1 MIGVLEEVRDRE
13 RASFGDEELDFDGE
27 IVGQEEDPDES
38 GTSAER
44 SRFEPGDNLLSL
56 YFTDVGRTEMLVDE
70 EVRELGRQI
79 EDGRYLSQIEVDLT
93 GEEGVQPSAV
103 ELLVK
108 LLDRAG
114 RAGGL
119 FETLY
124 RHLNLPACG
133 GISERI
139 WNPEL
144 RTAIDGVVD
153 SHMSAAV
160 AELAGIGQDTVR
172 TDIIELSV
180 VSRLIPWHILE
191 RTHDF
196 ESLEQLGEMAQS
208 AENPAELDVHSPEI
222 SDYFAGI
229 RERGRMAIDRMVRS
243 NLRLVVGVAKGHTG
257 WRVPLSDLIQEGN
270 IGLMHA
276 ARKFDHRRGCRF
288 STYAV
293 PWIWQAINRAANDQS
308 RVVRL
313 PGYLVD
319 DLNRLLRVRTE
330 LVQKLGRQPADDELA
345 SEAGLPSD
353 RVEALLKIGASAPVS
368 YETPVGE
375 DGALL
380 GDFIADRTAM
390 QPEDEADAKLLKK
403 ELNKTM
409 ESLTPR
415 ERRILELRFGLDG
428 ERTRTLREVG
438 AELSLTKERVRQI
451 EKEALAKMRH
461 PSHSRELIGFLG

>member
-1 MIGVLEEVRDRE
+1 MIGVLDEVRDRE
-13 RASFGDEELDFDGE
+13 RASFEDEELDFDREIIGE
-27 IVGQEEDPDES
+27 AEDLDES
-38 GTSAER
+38 GPSADKRRVEL
-44 SRFEPGDNLLSL
+44 GDNLLGL
-56 YFTDVGRTEMLVDE
+56 YFTDVGRTEMLADE
-70 EVRELGRQI
+70 EVRELSRQI
-79 EDGRYLSQIEVDLT
+79 EEGRHLARLEHDLAD
-93 GEEGVQPSAV
+93 EDGVQPSAV
-103 ELLVK
+103 QLLIG
-108 LLDRAG
+108 LLEKAG
-114 RAGGL
+114 RASNL

-124 RHLNLPACG
+124 RHLDLPAVG
-133 GISERI
+133 GISDRI

-144 RTAIDGVVD
+144 RNAIDGVVD
-153 SHMSAAV
+153 PHLSAAV
-160 AELAGIGQDTVR
+160 AELTDMSQDSVQTA
-172 TDIIELSV
+172 IIELSV
-180 VSRLIPWHILE
+180 VSRLIPWHILD
-191 RTHDF
+191 RLQDLA
-196 ESLEQLGEMAQS
+196 SLDQLSEMAQS
-208 AENPAELDVHSPEI
+208 PESATELEMHGPEI
-222 SDYFAGI
+222 SDHFAGI
-229 RERGRMAIDRMVRS
+229 REKARMAIDRMVRS

-319 DLNRLLRVRTE
+319 DLTRLLRVRTE
-330 LVQKLGRQPADDELA
+330 LVQKLGRQPTEDELA

-353 RVEALLKIGASAPVS
+353 RVEVLLKIGSSAPVS

-375 DGALL
+375 EGALL
-380 GDFIADRTAM
+380 GDFIADRTAV
-390 QPEDEADAKLLKK
+390 QPEDEADARLLKK
-403 ELNKTM
+403 ELSKTL

-451 EKEALAKMRH
+451 EKEALAKLRH